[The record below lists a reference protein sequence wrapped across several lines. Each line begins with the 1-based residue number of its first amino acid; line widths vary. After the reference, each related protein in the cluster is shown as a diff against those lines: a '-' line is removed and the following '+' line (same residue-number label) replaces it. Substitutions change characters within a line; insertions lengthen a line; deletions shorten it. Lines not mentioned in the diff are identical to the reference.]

1 MTDRRE
7 RAPWFGPRR
16 FGWGWEPVTWQG
28 GAVSAVAVVACLAAI
43 PIGQSFGEVAAG
55 SWTVVVTIALVLVCV
70 RRGTR
75 PGGPK
80 ARAAYERTA
89 TRRALGPPRQRPQQP
104 PLSAA
109 DVKERLGNRR
119 PDRPRW

>member
-1 MTDRRE
+1 MADPE
-7 RAPWFGPRR
+7 DRAPWFGPRR

-28 GAVSAVAVVACLAAI
+28 WAVSAVAIAASGAAI
-43 PIGQSFGEVAAG
+43 PIGASFGDAAAV
-55 SWTVVVTIALVLVCV
+55 SWTFAVTIALIIVCV
-70 RRGTR
+70 RTGTR

-80 ARAAYERTA
+80 ARAAYERAA
-89 TRRALGPPRQRPQQP
+89 TRRALDLPRERPQQS